1 MIEPSVAQFV
11 ASHRRATGLSQRA
24 LAEHAGISAP
34 ALAAVESGHSRR
46 PRPALIRPLADALA
60 VSPVALWALS
70 GQLDDGPVG
79 RALERWAVGA
89 WARASREEVGVW
101 SAVALGEYYRLAREA
116 LGLTPGAA
124 GRRFANQWGLTPCAP
139 ETWRGVEG
147 GLLPDGLIGDLLPA
161 QSLQLVPGRWL
172 WALGDAVRA
181 DPEFSFSLIGRLP
194 SRLAASAGVD
204 MPRWMKTAWA
214 VAARPAHPYI
224 DVGALATEV
233 LRLREREMRGRSGV
247 MRASDGTWQLTVP
260 GDIPAATVQRAYDW
274 LIQSK
279 ADSDP

>member
-1 MIEPSVAQFV
+1 MIEPSVAEFV

-24 LAEHAGISAP
+24 LAERAGISAP
-34 ALAAVESGHSRR
+34 ALASVESGRSRR
-46 PRPALIRPLADALA
+46 PRPALIRPLADALG
-60 VSPVALWALS
+60 VSPVTFGALS

-89 WARASREEVGVW
+89 WARATREDLGVW
-101 SAVALGEYYRLAREA
+101 SAVALGAYFRLAREA
-116 LGLTPGAA
+116 LGLTPAAA
-124 GRRFANQWGLTPCAP
+124 GRRFASRWGLTPCAP
-139 ETWRGVEG
+139 EAWAAVEG
-147 GLLPDGLIGDLLPA
+147 GKLPDGLIGELPA

-181 DPEFSFSLIGRLP
+181 DPEFAFSLIGRLS
-194 SRLAASAGVD
+194 SRWAAAVGVD

-214 VAARPAHPYI
+214 VAARPAHPYV
-224 DVGALATEV
+224 DVGVLAAEA